1 MEAVPTSQTDIKGYG
16 GVETH
21 LGEAAITRLP
31 ATLFYD
37 INPELVNALT
47 TVQLLAQHKR
57 TTLHCKRSFLHPK
70 RTTLQEGQ
78 VVVLELGVLSS
89 TTIWV

>member
-47 TVQLLAQHKR
+47 TVQLLAHRKTHKNEK
-57 TTLHCKRSFLHPK
+57 TI
-70 RTTLQEGQ
+70 
-78 VVVLELGVLSS
+78 S
-89 TTIWV
+89 TTTSTTAK